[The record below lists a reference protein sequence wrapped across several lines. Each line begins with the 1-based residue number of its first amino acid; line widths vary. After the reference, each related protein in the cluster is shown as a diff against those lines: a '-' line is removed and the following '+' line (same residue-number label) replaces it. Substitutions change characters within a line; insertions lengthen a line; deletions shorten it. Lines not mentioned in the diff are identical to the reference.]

1 MLYNPNNGMYK
12 CKKYVSVNHPK
23 DWAPFWETHH
33 YFMFNSTGYP
43 TQKHEPFFL
52 IDESQEQ

>member
-1 MLYNPNNGMYK
+1 MYK
-12 CKKYVSVNHPK
+12 CKKYVYPVNHPK
-23 DWAPFWETHH
+23 DWAPFWETHY